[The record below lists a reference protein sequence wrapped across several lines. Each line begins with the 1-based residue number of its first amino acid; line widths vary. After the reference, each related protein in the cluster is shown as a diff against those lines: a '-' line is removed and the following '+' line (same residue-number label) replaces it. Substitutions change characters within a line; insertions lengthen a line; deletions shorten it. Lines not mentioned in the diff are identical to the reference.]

1 MHVSAFS
8 LNLNKSAGRIA
19 PVAALLVICG
29 CAAPNS
35 ALLPEI
41 ATWETRTLVLATLD
55 DWQFQGRIA
64 VRGDIDGFNG
74 KLRWTQEKS
83 AFSAIASGPLGA
95 GAIRIEGDNASVV
108 LTDKD
113 GIRTTLEN
121 AEAELRDRYG
131 WTIPVASLRYWALG
145 IPDPA
150 APADTVFDENGQLER
165 LRQRG
170 WSVIISSYAEGGGQ
184 LMPKVLTAENN
195 DTRVRLV
202 IDHWV
207 FFD

>member
-8 LNLNKSAGRIA
+8 LNLSNSAWRIA
-19 PVAALLVICG
+19 PVAALLLTCG

-35 ALLPEI
+35 ALLPDIE
-41 ATWETRTLVLATLD
+41 TWETRTLVLAALD
-55 DWQFQGRIA
+55 DWQFHGRIA
-64 VRGDIDGFNG
+64 VRSEIDGFNG
-74 KLRWTQEKS
+74 KLRWTQDQNE
-83 AFSAIASGPLGA
+83 FSATASGPLGA

-113 GIRTTLEN
+113 GIRTVLED
-121 AEAELRDRYG
+121 AEAELQVRYG

-145 IPDPA
+145 IP
-150 APADTVFDENGQLER
+150 APGVLADTVFDENGQLER

-184 LMPKVLTAENN
+184 LMPRVLTAENA

-202 IDHWV
+202 IDNWV

>member
-8 LNLNKSAGRIA
+8 LNLSNYAGRIA
-19 PVAALLVICG
+19 PVAALLLTCG

-35 ALLPEI
+35 ALLPDI
-41 ATWETRTLVLATLD
+41 DTWETRTLVLAALD
-55 DWQFQGRIA
+55 DWQFHGRIA
-64 VRGDIDGFNG
+64 VRSEIDGFNG
-74 KLRWTQEKS
+74 KLRWTQDQNE
-83 AFSAIASGPLGA
+83 FSATASGPLGA
-95 GAIRIEGDNASVV
+95 GAIRIEGDDASVV

-113 GIRTTLEN
+113 GIRTILKD
-121 AEAELRDRYG
+121 AEAELQVRYG

-145 IPDPA
+145 IPAPGV
-150 APADTVFDENGQLER
+150 PADTVFDENGQLER

-184 LMPKVLTAENN
+184 LMPRVLTAENA

-202 IDHWV
+202 IDNWV